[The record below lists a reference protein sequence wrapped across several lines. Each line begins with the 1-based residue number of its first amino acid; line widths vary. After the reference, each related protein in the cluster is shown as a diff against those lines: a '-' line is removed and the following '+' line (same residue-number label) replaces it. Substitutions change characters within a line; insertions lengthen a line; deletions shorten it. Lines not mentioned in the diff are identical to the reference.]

1 MKINRLF
8 IILFNLKISE
18 AFGINIKRAPEVK
31 KVDTKIYKLVKPATI
46 NYLMSPLVGIVDG
59 FWVSKLGNSEKLA
72 GQGCADQ
79 IFNIFYRFSD
89 FYSPIIAPE
98 ISLLNARNE
107 TEKIS
112 EIVSTSLLSI
122 SLLGVF
128 VSLLVFNFSHQIT
141 SIFIKDNNIISHY
154 TLEYLKFRIIGLP
167 FSLINSVIFS
177 ILRGMMDFNSAIK
190 ANFKSQ
196 FFNIIADP
204 IFMIR
209 YDIKGLAIA
218 SVMSEIYCT
227 YEYIKLLNK
236 KNIKYNKFKNSLSTF
251 IETLQKSLY
260 IQFKTLCYSLLTVV
274 TNNKITSID
283 PTGKKVAAHILSL
296 KLFDL
301 GTIFSNGLNSVS
313 SILISNEQVFN
324 TDKIA
329 RNRLLLWS
337 NCLGIFQFVV
347 FLNLKLFL
355 GFFTNDVS
363 VLNEC
368 NKIALLIALFGYTN
382 NISTMFDGILQ
393 GYQKYRLQSIFA
405 FFTLFSIN
413 LSMIFVKDLKDIWLN
428 AFLIT
433 VTKVIAIFKFI

>member
-1 MKINRLF
+1 MKRV
-8 IILFNLKISE
+8 
-18 AFGINIKRAPEVK
+18 PEIK

-79 IFNIFYRFSD
+79 IYNIFYRFSD

-112 EIVSTSLLSI
+112 EIASTSLLSI
-122 SLLGVF
+122 SILSIF
-128 VSLLVFNFSHQIT
+128 VSLFVLCFSDKIT
-141 SIFIKDNNIISHY
+141 SFFIKDNYVILDH
-154 TLEYLKFRIIGLP
+154 TLEYLKYRVIGLP

-196 FFNIIADP
+196 FLNIIADP

-218 SVMSEIYCT
+218 SVISEIYCT

-236 KNIKYNKFKNSLSTF
+236 KGIKYNKFKNSFVTF
-251 IETLQKSLY
+251 LETIQKSFY

-324 TDKIA
+324 NDKIA
-329 RNRLLLWS
+329 RNRLLYWS
-337 NCLGIFQFVV
+337 NWLGIFQFII
-347 FLNLKLFL
+347 FLNSNLFL
-355 GFFTNDVS
+355 RFFTNDVV

-368 NKIALLIALFGYTN
+368 KKISLLIALFGYTN
-382 NISTMFDGILQ
+382 NISTIIDGILQ

-405 FFTLFSIN
+405 FFTLLLIN
-413 LSMIFVKDLKDIWLN
+413 LSMVFVKDLKDIWFN

-433 VTKVIAIFKFI
+433 VTKIIAIFKFL